1 VRKFRPVPLFLTKE
15 EAKENVDMI
24 KPTADNDRSR
34 RPWGL
39 ASLLRLSRR
48 TNGPEHKW
56 LAMTVV
62 ILLSTVLAL
71 FAVQTVFAQER
82 IIKADGILTEVS
94 KDSVTIDKG
103 GYTIS
108 WSTKVYDMDGKRI
121 TIENLQL
128 PVKVKFE
135 YVNTDK
141 GPVVR
146 SMRAVGV

>member
-1 VRKFRPVPLFLTKE
+1 
-15 EAKENVDMI
+15 MI
-24 KPTADNDRSR
+24 KPTANNDRSR
-34 RPWGL
+34 RPGGA

-48 TNGPEHKW
+48 GHDPEHKW
-56 LAMTVV
+56 LTMTIV
-62 ILLSTVLAL
+62 IVLSTVLVL
-71 FAVQTVFAQER
+71 FAIQTGVAQER

-94 KDSVTIDKG
+94 NNSVTINNG
-103 GYTIS
+103 GYNIS
-108 WSTKVYDMDGKRI
+108 WSTKVYDMDGKRM

-141 GPVVR
+141 GPVIL